1 MFTRN
6 QRDAAQPI
14 RSLPDP
20 RDGQCSP
27 QHAQTPGYPLL
38 DPELSVVP
46 SVADLERIVSSRAER
61 IYPDVPREAIVRA
74 AHQSA
79 EAVLKRANPRVAA
92 FLPDLALR
100 EARAIIA
107 LYIALGEQHHLRAV
121 A

>member
-6 QRDAAQPI
+6 QRDAAQPVTI
-14 RSLPDP
+14 ARISQEGEKDAG
-20 RDGQCSP
+20 R
-27 QHAQTPGYPLL
+27 AQTPGYPLL
-38 DPELSVVP
+38 DPDLSAVP
-46 SVADLERIVSSRAER
+46 SVAELERIVTSRAER
-61 IYPDVPREAIVRA
+61 IYPDVPREAIARA

-79 EAVLKRANPRVAA
+79 EAVLKRTNPRVAT

-107 LYIALGEQHHLRAV
+107 LYIALGEHHHLRAV